1 MQMIYIGKKEIAMS
15 ENNGLFKEITEKVPF
30 YRRTKFWASLL
41 IFFVGLALVLLFYKT
56 VIQDTMSD
64 EEVAKSIQI
73 VWHDSIWVDKKVRPD
88 EAVIVPAIRFK
99 IKNTGRRPLQY
110 VGFNCIFIFE
120 DNGENLTD
128 GFVETVKKPLPP
140 GQVSDEIFVKGFFG
154 YRATSKP
161 AFIKNMANWKSVKV
175 KIYAKTKNS
184 GQVLL
189 GIFPIQKKI
198 SGIKIIYQGQEASQ

>member
-1 MQMIYIGKKEIAMS
+1 MS
-15 ENNGLFKEITEKVPF
+15 ENNELFKEITEKTPF
-30 YRRTKFWASLL
+30 YKQPKLWASLL
-41 IFFVGLALVLLFYKT
+41 IFLIGLALVLLFYKT

-88 EAVIVPAIRFK
+88 EAIIVPAFTFK
-99 IKNTGRRPLQY
+99 IKNTGSRPLQY
-110 VGFNCIFIFE
+110 VGFNCIFIFS
-120 DNGENLTD
+120 DSGENLTD
-128 GFVETVKKPLPP
+128 GYVETIKKPLPP
-140 GQVSDEIFVKGFFG
+140 GQVSEEIFVKGFFG

-189 GIFPIQKKI
+189 GIFPIEKKI
-198 SGIKIIYQGQEASQ
+198 AGIKIIYQGQEESK

>member
-1 MQMIYIGKKEIAMS
+1 MSYKGAKEKNMD
-15 ENNGLFKEITEKVPF
+15 ENNVLFKDITQKTPF
-30 YRRTKFWASLL
+30 YRQTKFWTSLT

-88 EAVIVPAIRFK
+88 ETIIVPSLSFK
-99 IKNTGRRPLQY
+99 IKNTGSRPLQY

-120 DNGENLTD
+120 ESAENLTD
-128 GFVETVKKPLPP
+128 GYVETIKKPLPP

-154 YRATSKP
+154 YRATSKA
-161 AFIKNMANWKSVKV
+161 AFIKNMPNWKNIKV

-189 GIFPIQKKI
+189 GIFPIKKKI
-198 SGIKIIYQGQEASQ
+198 AGIKIIVQGQEESK

>member
-1 MQMIYIGKKEIAMS
+1 MS
-15 ENNGLFKEITEKVPF
+15 ENNDLFKDITEKVAF
-30 YRRTKFWASLL
+30 YKQTKFWASLV

-88 EAVIVPAIRFK
+88 ETIIVPSLTFK
-99 IKNTGRRPLQY
+99 IKNTGSRPLQY

-120 DNGENLTD
+120 ESGENLTD
-128 GFVETVKKPLPP
+128 GYVETIKKPLAP
-140 GQVSDEIFVKGFFG
+140 GQVSEEIFVKGFFG

-161 AFIKNMANWKSVKV
+161 AFIKNTANWKNIKV

-189 GIFPIQKKI
+189 GIFPIKKKI
-198 SGIKIIYQGQEASQ
+198 AGIKIIVQGQEESK

>member
-1 MQMIYIGKKEIAMS
+1 MDQNKE
-15 ENNGLFKEITEKVPF
+15 LFADLTPKVNFFRQP
-30 YRRTKFWASLL
+30 KFWASLFTVVFGLVL
-41 IFFVGLALVLLFYKT
+41 IFVFYKT
-56 VIQDTMSD
+56 VIKETMSD

-73 VWHDSIWVDKKVRPD
+73 VWQDSIWVDKKVRPD
-88 EAVIVPAIRFK
+88 EAIIVPALTFK
-99 IKNTGRRPLQY
+99 IKNTGSRPLQY

-120 DNGENLTD
+120 ESGENLTD
-128 GFVETVKKPLPP
+128 GYVETIKKPLPP

-175 KIYAKTKNS
+175 KVYAKTKNS

-189 GIFPIQKKI
+189 GVFPIQKKI
-198 SGIKIIYQGQEASQ
+198 AGIKIIYQGQEENQ